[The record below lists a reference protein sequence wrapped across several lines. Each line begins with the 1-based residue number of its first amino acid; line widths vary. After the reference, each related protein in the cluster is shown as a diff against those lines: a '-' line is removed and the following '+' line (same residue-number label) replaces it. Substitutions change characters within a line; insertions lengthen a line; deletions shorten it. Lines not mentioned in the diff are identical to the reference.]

1 MGFLSEIPDI
11 TFKNPIFCG
20 ILGNTLLSTVPGV
33 SGAGATPEKT
43 LLTPVLDA
51 ELVTWG
57 AITSHPV
64 RPDTPTGCPNPGID
78 YTGNDGTVWYATVVH
93 QCRSP
98 PHTNRSLS

>member
-11 TFKNPIFCG
+11 IFNNPLFCG

-57 AITSHPV
+57 AITSHQV
-64 RPDTPTGCPNPGID
+64 RPDTPTGCPTPASI
-78 YTGNDGTVWYATVVH
+78 TRAMMEPVWYATLVH

-98 PHTNRSLS
+98 PYTNRSLS

>member
-11 TFKNPIFCG
+11 TFSNPLFCG

-51 ELVTWG
+51 G
-57 AITSHPV
+57 A
-64 RPDTPTGCPNPGID
+64 DYLGCYNQPTGK
-78 YTGNDGTVWYATVVH
+78 TGRHRPAARLRPRLRG
-93 QCRSP
+93 R
-98 PHTNRSLS
+98 